1 MTIQITTEQFFKQY
15 KPIQNHLVKD
25 TSWDGCMFETDGA
38 ELQFVLQQDPNHI
51 WTIIDGE
58 DDLEITNGFFQIN
71 RIGYI
76 ITEVASPD
84 DFVVV
89 RDNEEEPS
97 LEQMR
102 DAIIEDAFDTC
113 LNDSGYLKSILQDY
127 FSDMDEKTTRN
138 NYYEMLAGA

>member
-58 DDLEITNGFFQIN
+58 DDLEIINGFFKIN
-71 RIGYI
+71 SIGYI

-97 LEQMR
+97 LEVMCEM
-102 DAIIEDAFDTC
+102 IIDDAFDTC
-113 LNDSGYLKSILQDY
+113 LNDSGYLKSILRDY
-127 FSDMDEKTTRN
+127 FSDMDE
-138 NYYEMLAGA
+138 EMIRKKYSDMLC